1 MYKVTHTYPSWEY
14 GAKKAKTEKRCEY
27 YYDANDAIK
36 DIRTWANEKYI
47 VNGKSNFDG
56 RPVDVTKSVYVEDL
70 QNPTNTYAKVVMPTV
85 RREAYHHERVIGG
98 KGQMQMIEI
107 SESPAVIL
115 PEETQEWKIEYFPT
129 DQDIETAAN
138 EIIDLLTAHK
148 DEIGLI
154 DYRKFLDS
162 WVTFGEDIKI
172 VDAQYPLSIVIRQID
187 PNDLENKKDF
197 VLSYSKYDYTRIV
210 LYKKNDT
217 LCVRLIR
224 GGSKSP
230 LDKNYTMVSS
240 VTWYEHMPTSH
251 TNYVY
256 CQENL
261 DAILKHLTNDAK
273 KIRKTINDRNKPPR
287 YKNEALNNAIM
298 LIREHYNTT
307 RISVRQYTHWNGDNV
322 YEVSA
327 PDLSHALL
335 FEISKTDVNNI
346 CIGGVSYPSEKINVT
361 RDYWKDQF
369 IKAIDKR
376 IEAFKR

>member
-1 MYKVTHTYPSWEY
+1 MYKVIHTYPSWEY
-14 GAKKAKTEKRCEY
+14 GSKKPKLEKRNEY
-27 YYDANDAIK
+27 FYDANDAIN
-36 DIRTWANEKYI
+36 DVRRWANEEYI
-47 VNGKSNFDG
+47 VNGKSKFSG
-56 RPVDVTKSVYVEDL
+56 RPVDVSKSVYVEDL

-98 KGQMQMIEI
+98 NGQMQITEI

-115 PEETQEWKIEYFPT
+115 PEETQEWKIEYYPT
-129 DQDIETAAN
+129 DPDFETAAN
-138 EIIDLLTAHK
+138 EIIDLLTVHK

-172 VDAQYPLSIVIRQID
+172 IDTQYPLSIVIRQID

-197 VLSYSKYDYTRIV
+197 VVYSSDYTRII

-224 GGSKSP
+224 GGSKTA
-230 LDKNYTMVSS
+230 LDKNHTIESS
-240 VTWYEHMPTSH
+240 TTWYEHMPTNH
-251 TNYVY
+251 TNYAY

-273 KIRKTINDRNKPPR
+273 KIRKVINDRNKPPR

-298 LIREHYNTT
+298 LLREHYNTT
-307 RISVRQYTHWNGDNV
+307 RISVRQYTHWSGENI

-346 CIGGVSYPSEKINVT
+346 CVGGISHPKEKIDVT
-361 RDYWKDQF
+361 HDYWKEQF
-369 IKAIDKR
+369 IKAIDER
-376 IEAFKR
+376 IERFKR